1 MSGLNDSFT
10 KTLYSG
16 NLFDSLSGTLI
27 LLAFIFAECKL
38 KEQIPTRIAGN

>member
-1 MSGLNDSFT
+1 MSEFNDAFIIALN
-10 KTLYSG
+10 SG

-27 LLAFIFAECKL
+27 LLAFTSAECKL